1 MKKVFLLRPKSYSL
15 FVVPDYL
22 KKIFLKKKYYL
33 LPNNKYL
40 RKIIIFFCLNFLRKP
55 MLLINFF
62 KKSNII
68 LSNPKKFRYVIFDDE
83 SLGTVDKILPKKK
96 FFVLTTRFQNFK
108 EVYIS
113 KEIIFY
119 IIKNFFKNSLK
130 INYFCSLIKMI
141 KPQKIVTIIDNSSDF
156 YFVYERFKNSNILFY
171 AIQNA
176 YRNNIYLKQIFSH
189 TNYFGNYFCF
199 GNYELNCIKDN
210 QAVKKI
216 SNVKP
221 IGSLRTEIA
230 KEYLLKNKK
239 NELKKIYDICLISEA
254 SYEITSSGA
263 PDIDYHVD
271 AHKAQIKLL
280 QFLLLF
286 CKKNKKK
293 LLFLGR
299 ASSVLKNRE
308 DSKKE
313 EILYYKYKNK
323 NKNFD
328 IKFFDKTKFENIKH
342 LFQSEVVVGIGSTLV
357 RESFGLKKKVLACDW
372 LRKSNYFGTN
382 YFPSDGIIKLKSQK
396 YSDFEKRMKEIL
408 KLEYNDYLS
417 KVINPK
423 STYNLNFN
431 TLKFLRKEM
440 LK

>member
-1 MKKVFLLRPKSYSL
+1 MKKVFLLRPKSHSL
-15 FVVPDYL
+15 FIVPDYL

-40 RKIIIFFCLNFLRKP
+40 RKIIIFFYLNFLRKP
-55 MLLINFF
+55 ILLINLF

-68 LSNPKKFRYVIFDDE
+68 LSNPKKFRYLIFDDM

-96 FFVLTTRFQNFK
+96 FFILTTRIENFK
-108 EVYIS
+108 EIYIS
-113 KEIIFY
+113 KEIIVY
-119 IIKNFFKNSLK
+119 IFKNFFKSSLK
-130 INYFCSLIKMI
+130 INYICSLIKII
-141 KPQKIVTIIDNSSDF
+141 KPQKIVTIIDNSNDF
-156 YFVYERFKNSNILFY
+156 YYVYKIFKNSGISFY

-176 YRNNIYLKQIFSH
+176 YRNNIYLKQIFSL

-221 IGSLRTEIA
+221 IGSLRIEIA

-239 NELKKIYDICLISEA
+239 KKLKKIYDICLISEA
-254 SYEITSSGA
+254 SYQISSSGA
-263 PDIDYHVD
+263 PDIYYHDD
-271 AHKAQIKLL
+271 AHRAQIKLL
-280 QFLLLF
+280 QYLLF
-286 CKKNKKK
+286 FCEKNNKK

-299 ASSVLKNRE
+299 DSSVQNRE
-308 DSKKE
+308 DNKNE

-342 LFQSEVVVGIGSTLV
+342 LLQSEVVVGIGSTLV

-372 LRKSNYFGTN
+372 LRKSNYIGTN
-382 YFPSDGIIKLKSQK
+382 YFPSEGIVKLKSQK

>member
-1 MKKVFLLRPKSYSL
+1 MKKVFLIRPKSHSL
-15 FVVPDYL
+15 FIVPDYL

-33 LPNNKYL
+33 LPNNEYL
-40 RKIIIFFCLNFLRKP
+40 RKIFIFFYLNFFRKP
-55 MLLINFF
+55 ILLINLF

-68 LSNPKKFRYVIFDDE
+68 LSNPKKFRYLIFDDM

-96 FFVLTTRFQNFK
+96 FFILTTRIENFK
-108 EVYIS
+108 EIYIS
-113 KEIIFY
+113 KEIIVY
-119 IIKNFFKNSLK
+119 IFKNFFKSSLK
-130 INYFCSLIKMI
+130 INYICSLIKII
-141 KPQKIVTIIDNSSDF
+141 KPQKIVTIIDNSNDF
-156 YFVYERFKNSNILFY
+156 YYVYKIFKNSGISFY

-176 YRNNIYLKQIFSH
+176 YRNNIYLKQIFSL

-221 IGSLRTEIA
+221 IGSLRIEIA

-239 NELKKIYDICLISEA
+239 KKLKKLYDICLISEA
-254 SYEITSSGA
+254 SYQISSSGA
-263 PDIDYHVD
+263 PDIYYHDD
-271 AHKAQIKLL
+271 AHRAQIKLL
-280 QFLLLF
+280 QYLLF
-286 CKKNKKK
+286 FCEKNNKK

-299 ASSVLKNRE
+299 DSSVQNRE
-308 DSKKE
+308 DNKNE
-313 EILYYKYKNK
+313 EISYYKYKNK

-328 IKFFDKTKFENIKH
+328 IKFFDKTKYENIKH
-342 LFQSEVVVGIGSTLV
+342 LLQSEVVVGIGSTLV

-372 LRKSNYFGTN
+372 LRKSNYIGTN
-382 YFPSDGIIKLKSQK
+382 YFPSEGIVKLKSQK

-408 KLEYNDYLS
+408 KLQYNDYLS

>member
-15 FVVPDYL
+15 FIVPDYL

-40 RKIIIFFCLNFLRKP
+40 RKIIIFFYLNFLRKP
-55 MLLINFF
+55 ILLINLF

-68 LSNPKKFRYVIFDDE
+68 LSNPKKFRYLIFDDM

-96 FFVLTTRFQNFK
+96 FFILTTRIENFK
-108 EVYIS
+108 EIYIS
-113 KEIIFY
+113 KEIIVY
-119 IIKNFFKNSLK
+119 IFKNFFKSSLK
-130 INYFCSLIKMI
+130 INYICSLIKII
-141 KPQKIVTIIDNSSDF
+141 KPQKIVTIIDNSNDF
-156 YFVYERFKNSNILFY
+156 YYVYKIFKNSGISFY

-221 IGSLRTEIA
+221 IGSLRIEIA

-239 NELKKIYDICLISEA
+239 KKLKKIYDICLISEA
-254 SYEITSSGA
+254 SYQISSSGA
-263 PDIDYHVD
+263 PDIYYHDD
-271 AHKAQIKLL
+271 AHRAQIKLL
-280 QFLLLF
+280 QYLLF
-286 CKKNKKK
+286 FCEKNNKK

-299 ASSVLKNRE
+299 DSSVQNRE
-308 DSKKE
+308 DNKNE
-313 EILYYKYKNK
+313 EISYYKYKNK

-328 IKFFDKTKFENIKH
+328 IKFFDKTKYENIKH
-342 LFQSEVVVGIGSTLV
+342 LLQSEVVVGIGSTLV

-372 LRKSNYFGTN
+372 LRKSNYIGTN
-382 YFPSDGIIKLKSQK
+382 YFPSEGIVKLKSQK

-408 KLEYNDYLS
+408 KLQYNDYLS

>member
-1 MKKVFLLRPKSYSL
+1 MKKVFLLRPKSHSL
-15 FVVPDYL
+15 FIVPDYL

-40 RKIIIFFCLNFLRKP
+40 RKIIIFFYLNFFRKP
-55 MLLINFF
+55 ILLINLF
-62 KKSNII
+62 KKTNII
-68 LSNPKKFRYVIFDDE
+68 LSNPKKFRYVIFDDM
-83 SLGTVDKILPKKK
+83 SLGTIDKILPKKK
-96 FFVLTTRFQNFK
+96 FFILTTRIENFK
-108 EVYIS
+108 EIYIS

-119 IIKNFFKNSLK
+119 IFKNFFKSSLK
-130 INYFCSLIKMI
+130 INYICSLIKMI
-141 KPQKIVTIIDNSSDF
+141 KPQKIVTIIDNSNDF
-156 YFVYERFKNSNILFY
+156 YYVYKIFKNSGISFY

-176 YRNNIYLKQIFSH
+176 YRNNIYLKQIFSL

-221 IGSLRTEIA
+221 IGSLRIEIA

-239 NELKKIYDICLISEA
+239 KELKKIYDICLISEA
-254 SYEITSSGA
+254 SYQISSSGA
-263 PDIDYHVD
+263 PDIYYQDD
-271 AHKAQIKLL
+271 AHRAQIKLL
-280 QFLLLF
+280 QYLLF
-286 CKKNKKK
+286 FCEKNNKK

-299 ASSVLKNRE
+299 DSSVQNRE
-308 DSKKE
+308 DNKNE
-313 EILYYKYKNK
+313 EIMYYKYKNK

-342 LFQSEVVVGIGSTLV
+342 LLQSEVVVGIASTLV

-372 LRKSNYFGTN
+372 LRKSNYIGTN
-382 YFPSDGIIKLKSQK
+382 YFPSEGIIKLKSQK

-408 KLEYNDYLS
+408 KLQYNDYLS

>member
-1 MKKVFLLRPKSYSL
+1 MKKVFLLRPKSHSL
-15 FVVPDYL
+15 FIVPDYL

-33 LPNNKYL
+33 LPNNEYL
-40 RKIIIFFCLNFLRKP
+40 RKIFIFFYLNFFRKP
-55 MLLINFF
+55 ILLINLF

-68 LSNPKKFRYVIFDDE
+68 LSNPKKFRYLIFDDM

-96 FFVLTTRFQNFK
+96 FFILTTRIENFK
-108 EVYIS
+108 EIYIS
-113 KEIIFY
+113 KEIIVY
-119 IIKNFFKNSLK
+119 IFKNFFKSSLK
-130 INYFCSLIKMI
+130 INYICSLIKII
-141 KPQKIVTIIDNSSDF
+141 KPQKIVTIIDNSNDF
-156 YFVYERFKNSNILFY
+156 YYVYKIFKNSGISFY

-176 YRNNIYLKQIFSH
+176 YRNNIYLKQIFSL

-221 IGSLRTEIA
+221 IGSLRIEIA

-239 NELKKIYDICLISEA
+239 KKLKKIYDICLISEA
-254 SYEITSSGA
+254 SYEISSSGA
-263 PDIDYHVD
+263 PDIYYHDD
-271 AHKAQIKLL
+271 AHRAQIKLL
-280 QFLLLF
+280 QYLLF
-286 CKKNKKK
+286 FCEKNNKK

-299 ASSVLKNRE
+299 DSSVQNRE
-308 DSKKE
+308 DNKNE
-313 EILYYKYKNK
+313 EISYYKYKNK

-328 IKFFDKTKFENIKH
+328 IKFFDKTKYENIKH
-342 LFQSEVVVGIGSTLV
+342 LLQSEVVVGIGSTLV

-372 LRKSNYFGTN
+372 LRKSNYIGTN
-382 YFPSDGIIKLKSQK
+382 YFPSEGIVKLKSQK

-408 KLEYNDYLS
+408 KLQYNDYLS

>member
-1 MKKVFLLRPKSYSL
+1 MKKVFLIRPKSHSL
-15 FVVPDYL
+15 FIVPDYL

-33 LPNNKYL
+33 LPNNEYL
-40 RKIIIFFCLNFLRKP
+40 RKIFIFFYLNFFRKP
-55 MLLINFF
+55 ILLINLF

-68 LSNPKKFRYVIFDDE
+68 LSNPKKFRYLIFDDM

-96 FFVLTTRFQNFK
+96 FFILTTRIENFK
-108 EVYIS
+108 EIYIS
-113 KEIIFY
+113 KEIIVY
-119 IIKNFFKNSLK
+119 IFKNFFKSSLK
-130 INYFCSLIKMI
+130 INYICSLIKII
-141 KPQKIVTIIDNSSDF
+141 KPQKIVTIIDNSNDF
-156 YFVYERFKNSNILFY
+156 YYVYKIFKNSGISFY

-176 YRNNIYLKQIFSH
+176 YRNNIYLKQIFSL

-221 IGSLRTEIA
+221 IGSLRIEIA

-239 NELKKIYDICLISEA
+239 KKLKKIYDICLISEA
-254 SYEITSSGA
+254 SYEISSSGA
-263 PDIDYHVD
+263 PDIYYHDD
-271 AHKAQIKLL
+271 AHRAQIKLL
-280 QFLLLF
+280 QYLLF
-286 CKKNKKK
+286 FCEKNNKK

-299 ASSVLKNRE
+299 DSSVQNRE
-308 DSKKE
+308 DNKNE
-313 EILYYKYKNK
+313 EISYYKYKNK

-328 IKFFDKTKFENIKH
+328 IKFFDKTKYENIKH
-342 LFQSEVVVGIGSTLV
+342 LLQSEVVVGIGSTLV

-372 LRKSNYFGTN
+372 LRKSNYIGTN
-382 YFPSDGIIKLKSQK
+382 YFPSEGIVKLKSQK

-408 KLEYNDYLS
+408 KLQYNDYLS